1 MKKSS
6 QAFSNHKLITAR
18 FQRHLSQQE
27 VADLIGT
34 TRVNVS
40 RWECGVTC
48 PSPYFRQQLCTFF
61 EKNAEELGIIPKD
74 AAEGSKTLI
83 PSRQEGV
90 SSGNHVLHHISIKRN
105 LFFTGREDTLTSI
118 HAALHSKQPTA
129 LTQTYIINGSGG
141 VGKTQMVVE
150 YLYRHYEDYQAILWI
165 QATSCQ
171 SLIADLSEIAVLLGL
186 IPGGDT
192 LQSQQIIKAVRH
204 WLEEQERWLLVMD
217 NICDLNILNDT
228 LFATH
233 NGHILL
239 TTRNQVSGIIA
250 QHITLAPMT
259 LEEGAF
265 FLLRRSKRIDLD
277 TPLEGAAENLR
288 IHAREISRL
297 MGGLPLALDQAGA
310 YIETMACDLPDY
322 IDRYQAQPA
331 PMLSLRENTGIDHP
345 ESVATMLSCTVS
357 EVAQA
362 NIAALDLLRL
372 CAFFAPVAIPEEIIT
387 GNGSE
392 LGLSLQ
398 SIVSNPPIF
407 DAALVELRKHSLL
420 SRNPEARTLT
430 MHGLVQT
437 ILKES
442 LDEDTRRLWAMRAI
456 KAMSR
461 TLLANPSV
469 TKQQYQRYLPHV
481 QACVELA
488 EQLDIVIAE
497 GAELLYSIALY
508 SDRQEDYSKAEA
520 FCYRAVR
527 MSEKLVGS
535 KHPDTLS
542 YLTTLGRLYITQE
555 KYGEAEPLCLQTLT
569 TCEQVLHP
577 EHLLLADNLNNLA
590 TLYEIQ
596 GKYSQAGTLF
606 LRALVIREQTLQP
619 EHPDIV
625 DSHSSLAKLYYKQGK
640 DSEAAMIL
648 QQMPAIQRKVAGRD
662 ASDTVRSLDWQT
674 LFCIQ
679 RNEQARESI
688 PSHLPTFHSQA
699 GAKGRKSSLVGMR
712 IVASISIVGFI
723 ATLIILSLLLS
734 TSKGFAWNS
743 TATNTSLAFSRELS
757 QEELLYLH
765 KQIGISD
772 GNFVFDTYPGCID
785 VTLKVRAA
793 QQIRS
798 GNMNGA
804 ITLLTQAVK
813 ADPTDGE
820 ARIYNENMQVLQSHA
835 PYITI
840 VLGLAI
846 DSRATDLVRARAIM
860 EAAYLEQHEVNT
872 NRLLP
877 NGLRLRILID
887 NSGSNISNVTTV
899 TQFIANRVVGAGNP
913 DHIVAIVG
921 WPFSS
926 QVINARDIIAGIHLP
941 MISQTASSVLLSGD
955 NPYFFRVSPSDDQQ
969 GKALGN
975 VAVKQLHVGTIL
987 IIRDPND
994 PYSVSLANAF
1004 SDAVTAHNVN
1014 VISGPA
1020 ESFTEGRTTVEQYQL
1035 GAIHDAVTK
1044 HVDLI
1049 FMAGFDADAI
1059 RLAHALGNQF
1069 RANPTNSLLAHLQIM
1084 GGDAI
1089 ATNMLLGQG
1098 NGPDAKIATS
1108 FPQDMHRLV
1117 FSSFAHP
1124 DEWAFEK
1131 VPVSKWPVLFSDWTA
1146 TYSGLSARGTP
1157 VASLSDHAILTYDT
1171 LQLIIKAT
1179 TLVHGPL
1186 TGDALRNALV
1196 SSGKGAAFQG
1206 VSGRIAFDDKGNPV
1220 AKALVLLAVENVNGN
1235 NVLTLKEIIG
1245 SFF

>member
-48 PSPYFRQQLCTFF
+48 PSPYFRQQLCTLF

-118 HAALHSKQPTA
+118 HAALHSKQPAA
-129 LTQTYIINGSGG
+129 LTQTCIINGSGG

-150 YLYRHYEDYQAILWI
+150 YIYRHYEDYQVILWI

-171 SLIADLSEIAVLLGL
+171 SLVADLSEIAVLLGL
-186 IPGGDT
+186 IPGGDA
-192 LQSQQIIKAVRH
+192 LQPQQIIKAVRH
-204 WLEEQERWLLVMD
+204 WLQEQERWLLVMD

-239 TTRNQVSGIIA
+239 TTRNQVSGILA

-265 FLLRRSKRIDLD
+265 FLMRRSKRIDLD
-277 TPLEGAAENLR
+277 TPLEGAAETLR

-362 NIAALDLLRL
+362 NSAALDLLRL

-461 TLLANPSV
+461 TLLANPSM

-481 QACVELA
+481 QACAELA
-488 EQLDIVIAE
+488 QQLDIVIAE

-508 SDRQEDYSKAEA
+508 SDRLEDYSKAEA

-527 MSEKLVGS
+527 ISEKLVG
-535 KHPDTLS
+535 
-542 YLTTLGRLYITQE
+542 
-555 KYGEAEPLCLQTLT
+555 
-569 TCEQVLHP
+569 
-577 EHLLLADNLNNLA
+577 
-590 TLYEIQ
+590 
-596 GKYSQAGTLF
+596 
-606 LRALVIREQTLQP
+606 
-619 EHPDIV
+619 
-625 DSHSSLAKLYYKQGK
+625 
-640 DSEAAMIL
+640 
-648 QQMPAIQRKVAGRD
+648 
-662 ASDTVRSLDWQT
+662 
-674 LFCIQ
+674 
-679 RNEQARESI
+679 RNEQARGRI
-688 PSHLPTFHSQA
+688 PSHLPTFPGQA

-712 IVASISIVGFI
+712 IVTSISIVGFI
-723 ATLIILSLLLS
+723 AALIILSLLLS
-734 TSKGFAWNS
+734 TSHGFVWNR
-743 TATNTSLAFSRELS
+743 TANTSQAFSRELS
-757 QEELLYLH
+757 QEELLYLQ

-785 VTLKVRAA
+785 VPLKVRAA

-820 ARIYNENMQVLQSHA
+820 ARIYNEDMQVLQSHA

-877 NGLRLRILID
+877 NSLRLRILID

-899 TQFIANRVVGAGNP
+899 TQFIANRVVGADNP

-955 NPYFFRVSPSDDQQ
+955 NPYLFRVSPPDDQQ

-975 VAVKQLHVGTIL
+975 VAVKQLHVGTVL

-1014 VISGPA
+1014 VISSPA
-1020 ESFTEGRTTVEQYQL
+1020 GSFTEGGTTVEQYQL
-1035 GAIHDAVTK
+1035 GAIHDAVTR

-1108 FPQDMHRLV
+1108 FPQDMHRLI

-1157 VASLSDHAILTYDT
+1157 VASLSDHAILTYDA

-1196 SSGKGAAFQG
+1196 SFGKGAAFQG
-1206 VSGRIAFDDKGNPV
+1206 ASGRIAFDDKGNPV
-1220 AKALVLLAVENVNGN
+1220 DKALVLLAVENVNGN
-1235 NVLTLKEIIG
+1235 NVLKLNEVIG
-1245 SFF
+1245 PFF